1 MKMTT
6 TLMSS
11 NWSRI
16 SVVTPSLN
24 QATFI
29 EATIRS
35 VLDQD
40 YPALDYI
47 VVDGGSTD
55 GTLAILQKYGDQL
68 RWLSEKDRGQ
78 TDAINKGLR
87 LAEGEILA
95 YLNADDLYL
104 PETLDQVA
112 HYLAAQPQAD
122 WVYGH
127 CRLIDETGQSRG
139 QLRAPSFNL
148 NRMILRGEFI
158 PQPTVFWRRSA
169 ATAIGEFDVKLRY
182 AMDCDFF
189 IRLGRRSPG
198 HRLNAELACFRLQ
211 PLSKTVSGEEKH
223 WRETLAVSER
233 YGLKPWTFWYW
244 WRRARH
250 RGLRSLPLAIQRIIT
265 RRMGRSQDEYQADHY
280 QP

>member
-1 MKMTT
+1 MV
-6 TLMSS
+6 LP
-11 NWSRI
+11 RI
-16 SVVTPSLN
+16 SIVTPSLN
-24 QATFI
+24 QAAFI

-35 VLDQD
+35 VLNQH
-40 YPALDYI
+40 YSELDYLVI
-47 VVDGGSTD
+47 DGGSTD
-55 GTLAILQKYGDQL
+55 GTQTVLQKYDGRL

-78 TDAINKGLR
+78 TDAINKGMR

-104 PETLDQVA
+104 PETLDRVA
-112 HYLAAQPQAD
+112 HYLAAHPQAE
-122 WVYGH
+122 WVYGD
-127 CRLIDETGQSRG
+127 CRLIDEMGRSLGR
-139 QLRAPSFNL
+139 LRAPSFNL

-169 ATAIGEFDVKLRY
+169 ATAIGEFDVTLRY

-198 HRLNAELACFRLQ
+198 HRLDAELACFRLQ

-250 RGLRSLPLAIQRIIT
+250 RGLRSLPLVVQRIIT